1 MANKKP
7 SQKNLDDAKKVAKK
21 LAPSRSEAKRIYRR
35 SGMSKAMPYISM
47 LFALVL
53 AICFIIVRI
62 AGIEDGAGIVGY
74 YIQYFFCG
82 LLGFSAVL
90 LPLLFGYLG
99 VLWCIYQVSWT
110 AAEAKIE
117 GCDVVLTAPGI
128 DAPAAVR
135 FAGYNGSL
143 PNLVNGAGLP
153 AGPLRREIAAPAK
166 GAAK

>member
-7 SQKNLDDAKKVAKK
+7 TQKNLNDAKKVAKK
-21 LAPSRSEAKRIYRR
+21 LAPSKSEAKKIYRR

-62 AGIEDGAGIVGY
+62 AGAESGAGIVGY

-110 AAEAKIE
+110 AAEAKTDE
-117 GCDVVLTAPGI
+117 GKKAHKRAMSKSI
-128 DAPAAVR
+128 FSAI
-135 FAGYNGSL
+135 SL
-143 PNLVNGAGLP
+143 LP
-153 AGPLRREIAAPAK
+153 
-166 GAAK
+166 